1 MSRIDENTVNAE
13 GQVALSDR
21 IVVKESGADF
31 RILFVGNSITK
42 HGPAPEIGWH
52 GNWGM
57 AASREENDYVHVAVD
72 MLSKRIGNVD
82 YMICHM
88 SKWERNFWDISV
100 LSELSAA
107 SNFDPDIVVIRLG
120 DNMWHVREEFEKR
133 DVVSC
138 FKRMVD
144 FFAPNP
150 NTRVIVTDLFWRGE
164 SVDKIIYEVCEK
176 YGYTLVKIGDLGA
189 DDENMAI
196 GKFDHHGVS
205 VHPGDLGMRRIAERI
220 VDKI

>member
-72 MLSKRIGNVD
+72 MLSKHR
-82 YMICHM
+82 
-88 SKWERNFWDISV
+88 
-100 LSELSAA
+100 
-107 SNFDPDIVVIRLG
+107 
-120 DNMWHVREEFEKR
+120 
-133 DVVSC
+133 
-138 FKRMVD
+138 
-144 FFAPNP
+144 
-150 NTRVIVTDLFWRGE
+150 
-164 SVDKIIYEVCEK
+164 
-176 YGYTLVKIGDLGA
+176 
-189 DDENMAI
+189 
-196 GKFDHHGVS
+196 
-205 VHPGDLGMRRIAERI
+205 
-220 VDKI
+220 